1 MDTMMLEAAM
11 ESVVQQMGVAAMHWY
26 TVLAITSAVLL
37 SAAWMAAGLSRTA
50 REL

>member
-11 ESVVQQMGVAAMHWY
+11 ESAVQQTGLAAMHWY
-26 TVLAITSAVLL
+26 SVVAILAAVLL
-37 SAAWMAAGLSRTA
+37 SVCWMAAGLSRPL